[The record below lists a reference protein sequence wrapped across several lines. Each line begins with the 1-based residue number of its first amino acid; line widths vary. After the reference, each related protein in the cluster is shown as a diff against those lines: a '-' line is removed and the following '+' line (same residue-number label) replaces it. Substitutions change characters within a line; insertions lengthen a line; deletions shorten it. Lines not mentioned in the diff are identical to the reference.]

1 MKLEILLKNESE
13 QLVDAAMKSLDRAQL
28 PGYLRSSPDEN
39 QSRFS
44 KLLALLGQCVATR
57 DLAPMKQYAQTIASD
72 RFRAGFDLQ
81 EVFTAFN
88 VLEEQVWKRIIEVS
102 APEELAT
109 SLGLMSTVLGEGKAC
124 LSVTYVNLASRTQTP
139 SLNLTHLFEA

>member
-1 MKLEILLKNESE
+1 MKLESLIKNKSE
-13 QLVDAAMKSLDRAQL
+13 QLVDAAMKSLERAQL
-28 PGYLRSSPDEN
+28 AGYLRSSPEEN

-44 KLLALLGQCVATR
+44 TLLVLLGNCVTTR

-72 RFRAGFDLQ
+72 RFRSGFDLQ

-88 VLEEQVWKRIIEVS
+88 VLEEQIWKRVVEVS

-109 SLGLMSTVLGEGKAC
+109 SLGLMSTVLGAGKEC
-124 LSVTYVNLASRTQTP
+124 LSVTYVNLASKTQTP
-139 SLNLTHLFEA
+139 SLNLTHLFEV